1 METTK
6 LVQAFKSELNLTDQ
20 GLLELTKQ
28 KKGLVIDVTTEEGF
42 KLARKERTEQNKL
55 LKNID
60 DLAIGGKRSV
70 DEARNVLKD
79 RVSEIYA
86 PTVTAFEAENIRRK
100 EAERIKKEAE
110 EKRVQAIRDQINSI
124 RQFAT
129 NLFGKSSE
137 ELQRI
142 IEAVDMI
149 DVSESFAELTQEAM
163 VVKKETLSELNQALS
178 SAIQSEQLEAE
189 REKLRQE
196 REVQEEKNRI
206 NELKAKAQERLNT
219 LIMIPSGFFG
229 KSSDEINRKIHSLI
243 NCEIKEEEFGELFDQ
258 ANASEKQVIQ
268 QLNMM
273 FDQQIMIEKAQET
286 EQQAEADRIAQIKAN
301 DAELQKRDQLEKM
314 PVEQLD
320 ERSFLNEVVKLTD
333 DETFDCK
340 IPHDCLHEIVAWA
353 DLNNI
358 SVEAV
363 QYLEMILNKY
373 FA

>member
-6 LVQAFKSELNLTDQ
+6 LVQAFKTELNLTDQ
-20 GLLELTKQ
+20 GLLELTEQ

-60 DLAIGGKRSV
+60 NLAIDGKKSV

-100 EAERIKKEAE
+100 EAERIKKEVE

-129 NLFGKSSE
+129 NLSGKSSE
-137 ELQRI
+137 ELQGV

-163 VVKKETLSELNQALS
+163 VVKKETLAELNQSLA
-178 SAIQSEQLEAE
+178 SAIQNEQLEAE

-196 REVQEEKNRI
+196 REAQEEQNRI

-229 KSSDEINRKIHSLI
+229 KTSDEINKKIYSLS
-243 NCEIKEEEFGELFDQ
+243 NYEVKEEEFGELFHQ
-258 ANASEKQVIQ
+258 ANASKEQVIQ

-273 FDQQIMIEKAQET
+273 FDQQLTVEKVQEDQANTDKSKAVEPLIKTLTEEDKQET
-286 EQQAEADRIAQIKAN
+286 RTPLRILL
-301 DAELQKRDQLEKM
+301 DELLGFDCIPEKLDV
-314 PVEQLD
+314 VEQ
-320 ERSFLNEVVKLTD
+320 KLID
-333 DETFDCK
+333 SGLLK
-340 IPHDCLHEIVAWA
+340 
-353 DLNNI
+353 
-358 SVEAV
+358 
-363 QYLEMILNKY
+363 
-373 FA
+373 